1 VDARARRPRASP
13 VRARARKR
21 RASRVFAPPAI
32 VRRAFVASARRCAR
46 QCGRAS
52 VETDRVVSAWKTE
65 KKTLAETTHRDAR
78 DRATTARAAPATR
91 SRARKK

>member
-1 VDARARRPRASP
+1 VEWIHSEGSESATWMRARVARARRPS
-13 VRARARKR
+13 ARALRKR

-52 VETDRVVSAWKTE
+52 VETDRVVSAWKT
-65 KKTLAETTHRDAR
+65 
-78 DRATTARAAPATR
+78 
-91 SRARKK
+91 